1 MTAVTARK
9 PWSMN
14 VATFMDFLETRSE
27 EERWE
32 LIDGVPIMMAP
43 PKMRHQRIASNL
55 EKHLDAALR
64 QRKPEWR
71 VYREIEVVADE
82 QGYYRPEPEI
92 AVVDADIDD
101 LKLHANRFY
110 LVAEVLSASDR
121 AKYGK
126 QEPTVIEAKLAY
138 YRSHESNRCILIVE
152 QNKPEV
158 IIHQRVADGAWPAE
172 PKVLRSVEDEIVIGE
187 IGRVCTVGDL
197 YADTLID
204 PRRTPNDP

>member
-1 MTAVTARK
+1 M
-9 PWSMN
+9 
-14 VATFMDFLETRSE
+14 
-27 EERWE
+27 
-32 LIDGVPIMMAP
+32 MMAP
-43 PKMRHQRIASNL
+43 PKMRHQQIASNL
-55 EKHLDAALR
+55 ELHLRAALR
-64 QRKPEWR
+64 ERKPDWR
-71 VYREIEVVADE
+71 VYREIGVVANE

-138 YRSHESNRCILIVE
+138 YRSHDSNRCILIVE

-158 IIHQRVADGAWPAE
+158 TIHRRAADGTWPAQAE
-172 PKVLRSVEDEIVIGE
+172 VLRSVDDEIVLADL
-187 IGRVCTVGDL
+187 GRVCTVGDL
-197 YADTLID
+197 YADTSID
-204 PRRTPNDP
+204 PRRGARANP